1 MGCVYSRVER
11 EEAVRRCRER
21 RRLMKHL
28 VGCRAR
34 FAAAHLAY
42 LQSLRNT
49 GATLRQFA
57 EADSSIAPGDAAS
70 VTTTGG
76 RRIRPP
82 PSPPPLPPSPP
93 PLPPFSPEEEARGFP
108 FPPRGRRICR
118 EQEETTVGDE
128 SDGDE
133 TRLPP
138 PPPPEHGSAWGLW
151 DPFDSSP
158 PELASPVT
166 HKNAGAAYAAGAAP
180 PATEEED
187 WEETKTE
194 FDDEEDFGEENPT
207 AAAAS
212 IGAEAVGLSMVT
224 KGKLLPGRGDVVGDD
239 NSSAV
244 SSLFTKET
252 DSSMVLW
259 RSRRSLAGIA
269 RDLDDYFLKASAG
282 GTKVAALLESHR
294 GCSLHQLFEET
305 EGRNF
310 KSAKVFSTLSWRWS
324 LRSLPSGGPDC
335 PPGAAI
341 NARQPGRHSTT
352 LDRLFAE
359 EQKLY
364 KEVKEE
370 ETRKL
375 EFGKK
380 VALLRK
386 QEARGQDWTI
396 TARTRLS
403 MEELQTEIVSLQESI
418 GRTCSS
424 ISKLRDEELHPQ
436 LVELCS
442 GFMEMWRTMY
452 QCHQVQNH
460 IAQQMNHLHG
470 LSAAEPTTES
480 HIQAASQLET
490 EVDTWHSS
498 LHGLLRAQREYAHTL
513 NQWVGLTDCLPA
525 ASNGSVGPSRIFRL
539 CEEWQLALDRLPEKV
554 PAEAI
559 KSFISI
565 VQSISSQL
573 AEEHRHQKRSSR
585 LEKRL
590 MRELDSLDDDGDAG
604 GGVVL
609 RMATAAAVNPPPE
622 SARRA
627 KMAARRRRAEEE
639 KTKYLS
645 SVSQSRAMMI
655 NNLQTSLPNVFQ
667 ALMGFASVCV
677 PAFEGICRSPEAVAA
692 AAAGGRASGGS
703 SPAR

>member
-93 PLPPFSPEEEARGFP
+93 PLPPFSPRKKPEDSHSLPVDGESAESRRRRPSGTRATATRPDCRRRRRSTVQPGACGTP
-108 FPPRGRRICR
+108 STPRRPNWRLRSPIRTPAPPMPPVLRLRRRRRKTGRRR
-118 EQEETTVGDE
+118 RQSLTTKRTSGKK
-128 SDGDE
+128 
-133 TRLPP
+133 TLPP
-138 PPPPEHGSAWGLW
+138 PRPPLAQRRSASAW
-151 DPFDSSP
+151 
-158 PELASPVT
+158 
-166 HKNAGAAYAAGAAP
+166 
-180 PATEEED
+180 
-187 WEETKTE
+187 
-194 FDDEEDFGEENPT
+194 
-207 AAAAS
+207 
-212 IGAEAVGLSMVT
+212 
-224 KGKLLPGRGDVVGDD
+224 
-239 NSSAV
+239 
-244 SSLFTKET
+244 
-252 DSSMVLW
+252 
-259 RSRRSLAGIA
+259 
-269 RDLDDYFLKASAG
+269 
-282 GTKVAALLESHR
+282 
-294 GCSLHQLFEET
+294 
-305 EGRNF
+305 NF

-513 NQWVGLTDCLPA
+513 NHFQW
-525 ASNGSVGPSRIFRL
+525 SVGPSRIFRL

-590 MRELDSLDDDGDAG
+590 MRELDSWMMMVML
-604 GGVVL
+604 VV
-609 RMATAAAVNPPPE
+609 AQPPPE